1 MRAAIP
7 LSLLAAAVVA
17 GAATQAATAADKTE
31 KPSRACFRPSDV
43 QSWKMTNKQQGINL
57 SVLHGG
63 VYSAQVLGYCA
74 GADFAQKIAIVS
86 ESSNF
91 VCEGDQAKLVV
102 RDVQGPESCQLL
114 KFHKLTDDEV
124 AGLSKADKP

>member
-17 GAATQAATAADKTE
+17 GAAAPVATAADKTE
-31 KPSRACFRPSDV
+31 KPSRACFRPNDV

-57 SVLHGG
+57 SVMHGG
-63 VYSAQVLGYCA
+63 VYSAQILGYCA
-74 GADFAQKIAIVS
+74 GADFAHKIVIVS
-86 ESSNF
+86 TPSNF

-102 RDVQGPESCQLL
+102 RDVQGPEFCQLL
-114 KFHKLTDDEV
+114 NFHKLTDDEV